1 MYLLSPV
8 LNIGE
13 KKEMVNKFKEET
25 TIEKVATLTTFW
37 HIFLSIFSYE
47 NAEKVIS
54 QSNYILT
61 TPVTTPSVKNGGLK
75 EAFR

>member
-1 MYLLSPV
+1 VYLLSPV
-8 LNIGE
+8 LNIG
-13 KKEMVNKFKEET
+13 KKREMINKFKEET

-37 HIFLSIFSYE
+37 HVFLSIFSYE

-54 QSNYILT
+54 KSNYILT
-61 TPVTTPSVKNGGLK
+61 TLVTTLNAKNGGLK